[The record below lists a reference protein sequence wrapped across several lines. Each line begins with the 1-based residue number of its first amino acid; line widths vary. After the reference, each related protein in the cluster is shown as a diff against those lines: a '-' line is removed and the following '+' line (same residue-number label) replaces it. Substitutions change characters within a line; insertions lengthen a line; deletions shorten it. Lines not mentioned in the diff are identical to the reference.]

1 MKNLCLIPA
10 RSGSKG
16 LPGKNTK
23 FLNGKKLLEY
33 TFESA
38 AGARLVD
45 KTILSTDCPFIAES
59 AFAYRV
65 QVPFIRPSHLAEDK
79 TPTADVLRHAINFF
93 DECGERYDH
102 VILLQPTCPFRK
114 PGFIDKCIEHFVA
127 SGADSL
133 FSVMQVPDHFNPH
146 WVFQPNEDGF
156 LSIAT
161 GEENLITSRQQLPA
175 TYARDGSVYIF
186 KADII
191 RGQGSI
197 YGEKI
202 AHIHSENQWHV
213 NIDTHEDWTKAEM
226 IANVLCSV
234 N

>member
-1 MKNLCLIPA
+1 MSIPGVPLKIEEATPIPHRCQSPPGDEVAHCKCL
-10 RSGSKG
+10 R
-16 LPGKNTK
+16 
-23 FLNGKKLLEY
+23 LE
-33 TFESA
+33 
-38 AGARLVD
+38 GG
-45 KTILSTDCPFIAES
+45 
-59 AFAYRV
+59 
-65 QVPFIRPSHLAEDK
+65 
-79 TPTADVLRHAINFF
+79 
-93 DECGERYDH
+93 ECGERYDH
-102 VILLQPTCPFRK
+102 VVLLQPTCPFRK

-146 WVFQPNEDGF
+146 WVFEPGENGY
-156 LSIAT
+156 LNIAT
-161 GEENLITSRQQLPA
+161 GEENLITSRQQLPP

-186 KADII
+186 KADIL

-202 AHIHSENQWHV
+202 VHINSENQWHV
-213 NIDTHEDWTKAEM
+213 NIDTHQDWAKAEM